1 MRVITISHGAAP
13 PQGLQQL
20 EDLGCR
26 VISKGSTGDTF
37 CAVLSFP
44 STDHRLTP
52 RQVEILQ
59 MTAEGISV
67 TRIAEKLR
75 VSRKTVERHL
85 RHARQRLAVSN
96 DVQLGVVIERLGL

>member
-13 PQGLQQL
+13 PKGLKQL
-20 EDLGCR
+20 EEIGCR

-37 CAVLSFP
+37 CAMLSFP

-52 RQVEILQ
+52 RQVEVLQ
-59 MTAEGISV
+59 MMAEGLSV
-67 TRIAEKLR
+67 AQVAEQLH

-85 RHARQRLAVSN
+85 RHTRQRLSVSN